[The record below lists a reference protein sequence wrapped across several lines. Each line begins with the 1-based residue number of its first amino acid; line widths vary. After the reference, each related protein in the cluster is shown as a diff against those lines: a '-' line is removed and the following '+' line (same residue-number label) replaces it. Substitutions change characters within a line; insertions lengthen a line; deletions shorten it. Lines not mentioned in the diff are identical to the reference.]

1 MLNRRF
7 AMLWANGFGMKAE
20 VASGVLGVRSALL
33 ALTWAVALKG
43 ESWWCNCMLLYR
55 LSK

>member
-7 AMLWANGFGMKAE
+7 AMLWAKGFGMKAE

-33 ALTWAVALKG
+33 ALTWAVPLKG
-43 ESWWCNCMLLYR
+43 ESWWCN
-55 LSK
+55 